1 MRTTEGVIAVGSSEN
16 PIPTGKKAILFYN
29 RIPMPFSAYAWFRV
43 NVEYIALCEEKDNAC
58 VLCRVLNKSEIPVFG
73 GAKHRLII
81 QQPDGSLTE
90 YHVVVVKRDLHNF
103 KEVAALMKQY
113 RKDKRSYEDM
123 RVFEY

>member
-1 MRTTEGVIAVGSSEN
+1 MGSSEN

-58 VLCRVLNKSEIPVFG
+58 VLCRVLNEREIPIFG
-73 GAKHRLII
+73 GAKHRLMI

-90 YHVVVVKRDLHNF
+90 YHVVVKRDLHNF
-103 KEVAALMKQY
+103 KEVAAIMKQY